1 MRILRR
7 LRSRPHFPSSDLR
20 SEGVRPSSLF
30 RLVRLSQRGAI
41 KRFRDERGQT
51 LVSSAV
57 CLSVL
62 LGFVAFATDVGL
74 LWREKRMMQTAA
86 DGGAMN
92 GAAEI
97 PAGDWKAGAKAGAA
111 LNGVTDG
118 VNGAT
123 VTVNKPP
130 LSGAYAGNTSYVEV
144 IATQSENTFFMGVFG
159 FPSMTVGARAVAY
172 NTPTKD
178 CVVTLGT
185 SPSPPGAT
193 GAGIAASGSGSLSV
207 PSCGITDNA
216 NGTGNSDGAINL
228 SGSASI
234 TAGSINTA
242 GSVATNVENHVT
254 VSNPSTITTGI
265 SPVSDPLAGTISPPA
280 NPGGC
285 LANPNINSS
294 TTIGPLGG
302 GTICYNSL
310 TIGGGTVTLR
320 PGVYY
325 INGNLTI
332 QGSSTLNGTTGVTFY
347 VTCNGTCA
355 SNNGVMDIQGGNV
368 VLNLSAPTSGDYT
381 GILFYQNP
389 NDPETATFGGGS
401 TGSTNGIFYF
411 PDAGLTM
418 TGGSGTTFNIDLV
431 VNWLNIT
438 GPSNITPYA
447 PLDIPSPIPDPV
459 LAE

>member
-1 MRILRR
+1 MQR
-7 LRSRPHFPSSDLR
+7 RSRTRMPYPVLDLPSEVLR
-20 SEGVRPSSLF
+20 PPPLVRPE
-30 RLVRLSQRGAI
+30 RHCGRGSVV
-41 KRFRDERGQT
+41 KRFTSESGQT
-51 LVSSAV
+51 LVSASL

-62 LGFVAFATDVGL
+62 LGFVALAVDVGL
-74 LWREKRMMQTAA
+74 LWRAKRVMQTAA

-92 GAAEI
+92 SAAEI
-97 PAGDWKAGAKAGAA
+97 PVGDWNTGAKAGAA

-118 VNGAT
+118 VGGAT

-130 LSGAYAGNTSYVEV
+130 LSGAYAGNTNYVEV
-144 IATQSENTFFMGVFG
+144 IATQSEKTIFMGVAG
-159 FPSMTVGARAVAY
+159 FPSINVSARAVAY
-172 NTPTKD
+172 NTPSKD

-185 SPSPPGAT
+185 SPSPPGAS

-207 PSCGITDNA
+207 PSCGIVDNA
-216 NGTGNSDGAINL
+216 SGIGNSDGAINL

-234 TAGSINTA
+234 TAGSVTTA
-242 GSVATNVENHVT
+242 GNVALNVESHIT
-254 VSNPSTITTGI
+254 ATNPSTVTTGL
-265 SPVSDPLAGTISPPA
+265 SPVSDPLAGTVSPPS

-294 TTIGPLGG
+294 TTIGPSAD

-347 VTCNGTCA
+347 IACNGTCA
-355 SNNGVMDIQGGNV
+355 SNNGVLDIQGGSV
-368 VLNLSAPTSGDYT
+368 TLNLTAPTSGSYK

-389 NDPETATFGGGS
+389 NDPETATFGGGAA
-401 TGSTNGIFYF
+401 GNINGILYF

-438 GPSNITPYA
+438 GPSSITPYA